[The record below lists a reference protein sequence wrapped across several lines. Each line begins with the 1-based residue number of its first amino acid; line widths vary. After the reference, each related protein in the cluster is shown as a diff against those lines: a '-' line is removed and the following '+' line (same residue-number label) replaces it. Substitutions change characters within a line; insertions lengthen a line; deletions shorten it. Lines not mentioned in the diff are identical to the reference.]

1 MFPVGRSEAEGKF
14 WGMPELIE
22 ELLLHLNPEATLRLA
37 QAHKMTRDILQGSI
51 VWNNLIRRCSPLND
65 NRMEKMTHLVAILK
79 LMKDTKDNLL
89 DLIDTICEANAPYM
103 DCEWVQMGCPRH
115 PDSHLISL
123 EGFKLLEEV
132 EAAFGTTEQTV
143 EAISTKDDSFK
154 LRQSDLAPRL
164 SRQQQKLT
172 SVHIGAIV
180 VSNKKEA
187 EDFKVLMQSC
197 PPMASHLAILVAIL
211 GAEGW
216 GLLAEGLK
224 SHPGVV
230 GGALTGKES
239 LDGGRK
245 EDLRVLWDA
254 LMPTGILDL
263 LTEWDWLEE
272 ELYKEDAEAAWIR
285 LCEIRDL
292 SKEEWVAQLEEAE
305 GGDEEDEVE
314 EGREDED
321 EDEEEG
327 AEEQVFE
334 GEGYEADE
342 EDV

>member
-1 MFPVGRSEAEGKF
+1 M
-14 WGMPELIE
+14 
-22 ELLLHLNPEATLRLA
+22 
-37 QAHKMTRDILQGSI
+37 
-51 VWNNLIRRCSPLND
+51 
-65 NRMEKMTHLVAILK
+65 
-79 LMKDTKDNLL
+79 
-89 DLIDTICEANAPYM
+89 
-103 DCEWVQMGCPRH
+103 
-115 PDSHLISL
+115 
-123 EGFKLLEEV
+123 
-132 EAAFGTTEQTV
+132 
-143 EAISTKDDSFK
+143 
-154 LRQSDLAPRL
+154 
-164 SRQQQKLT
+164 
-172 SVHIGAIV
+172 

-211 GAEGW
+211 GTEGW